1 MPKMYGYFKKISRHE
16 GKLLIKNLLMSRPE
30 TLLNPTNTL
39 DTLQTVNR
47 LLSL

>member
-1 MPKMYGYFKKISRHE
+1 MPKMYGYFKKIGRHE

-30 TLLNPTNTL
+30 TLLNPTKTL

-47 LLSL
+47 L